1 MKLTLIII
9 GSIVALLV
17 VAGALLALI
26 GSRLPRNHV
35 ATRAQHFDSPPAA
48 VYAAIRDVASYAKW
62 RKDVKR
68 VELLSAT
75 QFREHG
81 SQGAVTY
88 DVLEDV
94 PDRKLVT
101 RIADLDLGYG
111 GTWTY
116 ELAPDGGG
124 TMLRITENGE
134 VSNPLFRF
142 LSRYVFGQ
150 TATMDAYLAA
160 LRHYVR

>member
-1 MKLTLIII
+1 MMKIALIIAA
-9 GSIVALLV
+9 SLV
-17 VAGALLALI
+17 VAVLIVVVI
-26 GSRLPRNHV
+26 GSRLPRTHV
-35 ATRAQHFDSPPAA
+35 ATRTQHFDSPPAA
-48 VYAAIRDVASYAKW
+48 VYAAIRDVASYGKW
-62 RKDVKR
+62 RKDVQR

-81 SQGAVTY
+81 AHGAVTY

-94 PDRKLVT
+94 PGRKLVT

-142 LSRYVFGQ
+142 LSHYVFGQ
-150 TATMDAYLAA
+150 TATLDAYLAA
-160 LRHYVR
+160 LRNYVP